1 MKKDFWIGGLMDE
14 WIEAHGWMRSMP
26 PIIQASN
33 NPFILS
39 IYEHSAA

>member
-14 WIEAHGWMRSMP
+14 WIEAHGWMRSMSP
-26 PIIQASN
+26 N

-39 IYEHSAA
+39 IYEQSAA